1 MTTESK
7 KSPAP
12 EQASEARRSAETAA
26 VGAVTAE
33 AIVEQPEGT
42 GNETSSKFSDGKSRA
57 DALTGLLN
65 SIVTNLNAGLP
76 GIALTRA
83 ETALELL
90 AASPVEQ
97 PAAAPA
103 DERTTTFDE
112 WLERYV
118 TETGGRVFPPD
129 ALRACWHA
137 SAAAANDTGAEGAE
151 PQPSFDERK
160 EFEAWARDQGYSI
173 YGDPRVRDAYGG
185 ATQSAWRGWMGRSRL
200 TDGRAVTLLRQAR
213 DELSNIEWENDPP
226 DRIYALFGDID
237 KYVSGSPAMAAAAP
251 ADERAA
257 FEAWARP
264 DSVQQKHDA
273 SGEYAEPG
281 MSAAWAGWQARAAA
295 SPAAEAHAEIVS
307 KMERLISA
315 VNAYTGIG
323 SWYAKQIQDLCSSLL
338 MTLAAPQP
346 AQADALNE
354 EQRDALNEAICWAND
369 DGLPGTADQLR
380 SILALHSQADAPA
393 PDEVTDKRFQAILHH
408 CRLYLDDE
416 SGKYNARAVLTRI
429 FSIAASS
436 EVPEQADAPAEALEP
451 VCKLCRSTG
460 PDLPCVY
467 PTEINRQQAKRIAE
481 LESRLSVNVDPHPD
495 DVAVDVFAAVMKDKL
510 AKARLKGRGGWQ
522 TCSPENLSRMLREHV
537 EKGDPRDVANFCMML
552 WHHGSPIVYAPADAG
567 SGDAISRSKRI
578 LALVDDYHEKPTADS
593 RTALRKALMDEFET
607 APPTARVESL
617 TNEQIAAT
625 ARQHATSFV
634 DGDDAITD
642 LFFEGDS
649 YLEFARALL
658 APTQQPSGEATG
670 WQPIETAPKDGTA
683 ILGWNADYEARQT
696 HWAFYGEGSIAKA
709 EFDAG
714 KGESGSWYWH
724 EPQSHWLSGWKPT
737 HWMPMPDTP
746 ADAARAQGGDH
757 ANG

>member
-57 DALTGLLN
+57 DALTDIDSWAEGAKFALRTIAKHDICFLTDSMKMTAVKLATEACVAEKERLLN
-65 SIVTNLNAGLP
+65 
-76 GIALTRA
+76 
-83 ETALELL
+83 EY
-90 AASPVEQ
+90 PVEQ

-338 MTLAAPQP
+338 KTLAAQQPAQVATKASHEIVAEQQRTHEFVQFADRTRYVASIDPNAGVGPYPHPP
-346 AQADALNE
+346 AQADAPATIPDE
-354 EQRDALNEAICWAND
+354 CAASGASCSYAPEGRHGEMQCGYCGKA
-369 DGLPGTADQLR
+369 
-380 SILALHSQADAPA
+380 QADALAEAVDSDGLTPRA
-393 PDEVTDKRFQAILHH
+393 DLERDPLWQWRCIANEAEIVVTRKGKFLMLSEEM
-408 CRLYLDDE
+408 CVRLGSALED
-416 SGKYNARAVLTRI
+416 S
-429 FSIAASS
+429 
-436 EVPEQADAPAEALEP
+436 PPAEAREP
-451 VCKLCRSTG
+451 VTRESMLAAIDEFELVCDNNLARDLSPDEKFAVSEFVIGFFENAPAIASASDGKPITYVST
-460 PDLPCVY
+460 
-467 PTEINRQQAKRIAE
+467 QATNCAQCGQHNHTPLRIDWMGGYVCLTCIDRE
-481 LESRLSVNVDPHPD
+481 LESR
-495 DVAVDVFAAVMKDKL
+495 
-510 AKARLKGRGGWQ
+510 
-522 TCSPENLSRMLREHV
+522 
-537 EKGDPRDVANFCMML
+537 
-552 WHHGSPIVYAPADAG
+552 APADAG
-567 SGDAISRSKRI
+567 LGDAIARSKRI
-578 LALVDDYHEKPTADS
+578 LALVDDYHEKPTADR
-593 RTALRKALMDEFET
+593 RTTLRQALMVEFET
-607 APPTARVESL
+607 APPAARMARVASL
-617 TNEQIAAT
+617 TREQV
-625 ARQHATSFV
+625 SEV
-634 DGDDAITD
+634 WDSMPGGGDGFMKQWGYYQFA
-642 LFFEGDS
+642 
-649 YLEFARALL
+649 LE
-658 APTQQPSGEATG
+658 
-670 WQPIETAPKDGTA
+670 
-683 ILGWNADYEARQT
+683 ILN
-696 HWAFYGEGSIAKA
+696 
-709 EFDAG
+709 
-714 KGESGSWYWH
+714 
-724 EPQSHWLSGWKPT
+724 
-737 HWMPMPDTP
+737 
-746 ADAARAQGGDH
+746 RAQLL
-757 ANG
+757 NGADNAE